1 MATAKRA
8 KPTKPARRAA
18 KAAKPKPRHDV
29 PATYDEALEQAIKRA
44 RAGDHVGVLDV
55 LVSAWP
61 LAPSPELAALID
73 AATALTRP
81 LASELRGKTK
91 AAREAWNALA
101 AARSPR
107 DVGLLLE
114 SLADVSSADGALR
127 LDTVATWRTDP
138 RIEEAV
144 VRLLETVPY
153 RATSTKKFWT
163 KLWPFVYAIKNPT
176 LLPRL
181 EAVDASI
188 QKNVA
193 VTMGDWLR
201 GQLAKALAEL
211 RPVLGAP
218 TEPIARRTAE
228 LIADLATELGRA
240 AGGDTGQ
247 EELDHLLAA
256 IYAAPDDDGP
266 RLVYADALL
275 ERGDPRGELIALQCR
290 GELDRD
296 QKRREK
302 ELLEVHGKAWLGDL
316 APIVMGGYR
325 FERGFLAACRI
336 DNEKVDHVRAVVGNP
351 AWSTVREL
359 RGSALVALHP
369 VMRSLRVL
377 QFDSANARY
386 REKLDHAWR
395 DLLLGPER
403 PIESLSYDGFDVE
416 RLWIENE
423 DAPGGRWVRRIGEPE
438 LDALLRCPALPKLR
452 ALEIRESDDSYVSR
466 LWDAPVVKR
475 LDTLGFVI
483 GTHGGFSLAP
493 FARGLRDAPVA
504 TLHFTLRPDY
514 HSTLARLE
522 RGATGYE
529 RLAMEIGPSS
539 PSNWSET
546 IASEAIQFLQAVPP
560 SVREIR
566 IVTRKHFE
574 TAARDRV
581 EEAAR
586 RLPQLTVCEIE

>member
-8 KPTKPARRAA
+8 KPTKRASKEAR
-18 KAAKPKPRHDV
+18 PKPPRAV
-29 PATYDEALEQAIKRA
+29 PATFEEALERAIKSA
-44 RAGDHVGVLDV
+44 RAGDHVAVLEV
-55 LVSAWP
+55 LVAAWP
-61 LAPSPELAALID
+61 LAPSPELAALVG

-81 LASELRGKTK
+81 VASAIRGKTK
-91 AAREAWNALA
+91 AARDAWDALA
-101 AARSPR
+101 AEQAAR

-114 SLADVSSADGALR
+114 SLADVTSGDGALR
-127 LDTVATWRTDP
+127 LATVATWRPDP

-144 VRLLETVPY
+144 VGLLETVPY
-153 RATSTKKFWT
+153 RATSTRKFWIA
-163 KLWPFVYAIKNPT
+163 LWPFVRAIKNPA
-176 LLPRL
+176 LLARL

-211 RPVLGAP
+211 RPVLKP
-218 TEPIARRTAE
+218 QPLARRTAE

-240 AGGDTGQ
+240 AGGDAGQ
-247 EELDHLLAA
+247 NELDHLLAA
-256 IYAAPDDDGP
+256 IYAAPEDDGL

-296 QKRREK
+296 QRRREK

-325 FERGFLAACRI
+325 FERGFLSVCRI
-336 DNEKVDHVRAVVGNP
+336 DNVKVDHVRAVVGNP
-351 AWSTVREL
+351 AWSTVRDL
-359 RGSALVALHP
+359 RGSALIALHP
-369 VMRSLRVL
+369 VMRSLRML
-377 QFDSANARY
+377 RFDSANARY
-386 REKLDHAWR
+386 REKIEEAWR

-403 PIESLSYDGFDVE
+403 PIESLSYGEFDIE
-416 RLWIENE
+416 RQWVANV
-423 DAPGGRWVRRIGEPE
+423 DAPGGRWIRRIADAE

-452 ALEIRESDDSYVSR
+452 ELEIRESDHGYVAR

-483 GTHGGFSLAP
+483 GTHGELSLLP
-493 FARGLRDAPVA
+493 FERGLREAPVA
-504 TLHFTLRPDY
+504 TLQFTLRPDY
-514 HSTLARLE
+514 HSTLARFE
-522 RGATGYE
+522 RGAEGYE
-529 RLAMEIGPSS
+529 RLVMEVGPSA

-546 IASEAIQFLQAVPP
+546 IASEAIQFLQALPP
-560 SVREIR
+560 SIRELR
-566 IVTRKHFE
+566 IATRKYFE
-574 TAARDRV
+574 TAAKERI